1 VRPPGGRV
9 NPVNADRVML
19 HTAVESAAD
28 LHPAAGAEQ
37 GQQLAGQEDLAFA
50 GSEPLLEVAE

>member
-1 VRPPGGRV
+1 
-9 NPVNADRVML
+9 ML
-19 HTAVESAAD
+19 HSAVESAAD